1 MEDLNDIVDN
11 ASQEEFNLLNLPL
24 GGYDQTELE
33 PEEEAKQLQKE
44 S

>member
-1 MEDLNDIVDN
+1 MEDLDDIVDN
-11 ASQEEFNLLNLPL
+11 AIEGEFNLLNSL

-33 PEEEAKQLQKE
+33 PEGEAKQLQKE